1 MTFYLH
7 FSVAPQKPKL
17 EHEGRSILP
26 GNNVTVDSGA
36 TATVKCVSHY
46 GNPPAVLKWYLG
58 DQEIAPLHPQANS
71 TEPDNPRTWS
81 AASVVQVPATKER
94 HGMPLKC
101 LAFHEYYSARTVGV
115 EARMDVRCEYAL
127 LIATGFTIAFHSSPG
142 HRLPLST
149 SISLFLIT
157 ARAATAVV
165 TGA

>member
-1 MTFYLH
+1 MITDTKMIFC

-17 EHEGRSILP
+17 EHEGTHILP

-81 AASVVQVPATKER
+81 AASVVQIPATKER

-115 EARMDVRCEYAL
+115 EARMDVRCK
-127 LIATGFTIAFHSSPG
+127 F
-142 HRLPLST
+142 
-149 SISLFLIT
+149 
-157 ARAATAVV
+157 
-165 TGA
+165 